1 MELEFKNKTLLGIVG
16 MYGNIERFNHMGWL
30 IEIINR
36 DNPSAL
42 FDGYL
47 QRVRHVVWPIWELGG
62 WPG

>member
-1 MELEFKNKTLLGIVG
+1 
-16 MYGNIERFNHMGWL
+16 MGWL

-36 DNPSAL
+36 DNSSAL
-42 FDGYL
+42 FEGYL

>member
-1 MELEFKNKTLLGIVG
+1 
-16 MYGNIERFNHMGWL
+16 MGWL

-62 WPG
+62 WPGKWKSPTEGHSGLGCQS